1 LAAEVITILEVYNA
15 VNDVLEIVRSDD
27 DNLPAEVIDVLRTFG
42 DSEQGNNDVENL
54 LVEIRDNL
62 VYDPVLDD
70 EHTSAISEVSQRL
83 EVMDKRLDTEF
94 QTINGFFSLLGSLLL
109 AYFSVKFVT
118 WILRPFTV

>member
-1 LAAEVITILEVYNA
+1 MEEVVTLVEVFQVVNEILDYVDDGVQVIPPELVEV
-15 VNDVLEIVRSDD
+15 LQ
-27 DNLPAEVIDVLRTFG
+27 TFG
-42 DSEQGNNDVENL
+42 DDEQGNNDIENL

>member
-1 LAAEVITILEVYNA
+1 MEEVVTLVEVFQVVNEILDYVDDGVQVIPPELVEV
-15 VNDVLEIVRSDD
+15 LQ
-27 DNLPAEVIDVLRTFG
+27 TFG
-42 DSEQGNNDVENL
+42 DDEQGNNDVENL

>member
-1 LAAEVITILEVYNA
+1 MEEVVTLVEVFNVVNEILDYV
-15 VNDVLEIVRSDD
+15 DD
-27 DNLPAEVIDVLRTFG
+27 DVQVIPPELVEVLQTFG
-42 DSEQGNNDVENL
+42 DDEQGNNDVENL

>member
-1 LAAEVITILEVYNA
+1 MEEVATITEVFQVVNQILDYVDDGVQAIPPELVEV
-15 VNDVLEIVRSDD
+15 LQ
-27 DNLPAEVIDVLRTFG
+27 TFG
-42 DSEQGNNDVENL
+42 DSEQGNNDIENL

-70 EHTSAISEVSQRL
+70 EHTSALSEVSQRL

-94 QTINGFFSLLGSLLL
+94 QIINGFFSLLGSLLL